1 MRCNL
6 KELSVLLVLIC
17 LTLSIQAQNVD
28 TYLKRDTFTLATEA
42 ISHKGYLYLIKGK
55 GPSIIST
62 TASEQPILYK
72 LDHSLTIVDSLDL
85 STIISPT
92 AQSVNAWISNLLFK
106 GDDTLIVTLN
116 LSYVN
121 GNSSGAIILLDS
133 AFNIFNQFS
142 ITQPNDS
149 SVYFINNCKLYGN
162 DLIVS
167 GSSSLKSNAAVS
179 SPYLAQV
186 DVFGNKKKE
195 CVIPYDTFLTQPFP
209 PLGSLLSL
217 SDFAYV
223 PSGFLASFYPYSMTT
238 NLVLIDSSFS
248 SYNLLSVKDKP
259 WGYLLDSHIQFLE
272 LDGHDPKLITETSI
286 FSDSIKATPN
296 TIEYNK
302 DYKNISLITLDSNY
316 GFGSIDTFHFC
327 ENRVI
332 DTIFQFSLRFDY
344 GLFDVNPSKDTALVV
359 STDMEPSFF
368 YSLKPVNTS
377 YLTCFNPN
385 TGGVYWSKTFNNGY
399 AHDAANVVSLEGNR
413 WFLAFNEY
421 NWDKYAGENMSIHM
435 MVIDGNGNPIGINE
449 DEEKALAQEPIV
461 YPNPANDYLTVAN
474 LHWPGNDYTY
484 QISDANGRVVQ
495 KGALPIGG
503 NITLAENLHGIY
515 VLTITNQTGF
525 GWARKVV
532 LE

>member
-1 MRCNL
+1 MRCNS
-6 KELSVLLVLIC
+6 KKPFVLLVLIC
-17 LTLSIQAQNVD
+17 LTLSIQAQYVN
-28 TYLKRDTFTLATEA
+28 TYLKRDMFTLATEA

-72 LDHSLTIVDSLDL
+72 LNHALNIVDSLDL

-92 AQSVNAWISNLLFK
+92 ALSVNAWISNLLFK
-106 GDDTLIVTLN
+106 SDDTLIVTLN

-121 GNSSGAIILLDS
+121 GNKSGAVILLDS
-133 AFNIFNQFS
+133 AFNVFNQFS

-149 SVYFINNCKLYGN
+149 SVYFINNCKLHGN
-162 DLIVS
+162 DLIIS

-179 SPYLAQV
+179 SPYLAQF

-195 CVIPYDTFLTQPFP
+195 CVIPYDTFLAQPFP

-217 SDFAYV
+217 GDFAYV

-238 NLVLIDSSFS
+238 NLVLIDSSFT

-272 LDGHDPKLITETSI
+272 LDGQSPKLITETTI
-286 FSDSIKATPN
+286 FSDSIKPTPS
-296 TIEYNK
+296 TSAYGA
-302 DYKNISLITLDSNY
+302 DYKNISIINLDSNY
-316 GFGSIDTFHFC
+316 GFASIDTFHFC

-344 GLFDVNPSKDTALVV
+344 GLFDLNPTEDSALVM
-359 STDMEPSFF
+359 STDMEPSFY

-385 TGGVYWSKTFNNGY
+385 TGAVHWSKTFKNGY
-399 AHDAANVVSLEGNR
+399 VHDAANVVYLKGNK

-421 NWDKYAGENMSIHM
+421 NWDRFQGENMAIHM
-435 MVIDGNGNPIGINE
+435 MVIDGNGNPIGITE
-449 DEEKALAQEPIV
+449 DEEAALKQEPVV
-461 YPNPANDYLTVAN
+461 YPNPAQDYLIIAN
-474 LHWPGNDYTY
+474 LHWPGNTYTF
-484 QISDANGRVVQ
+484 QLTDLSGRIVQ
-495 KGALPIGG
+495 SGDLPI
-503 NITLAENLHGIY
+503 NATISLPEHLKSIY
-515 VLTITNQTGF
+515 LLTITNQTGF

-532 LE
+532 IK